1 MADYKEM
8 YLKMVRAARDAQECC
23 AQAEQILIKAMQ
35 VCEELYISEPDGVVL
50 SFPTENPDSKYRTP

>member
-23 AQAEQILIKAMQ
+23 AQAEQILVNAMQ
-35 VCEELYISEPDGVVL
+35 VCEEMYINAPEPMIELVV
-50 SFPTENPDSKYRTP
+50 PEEVKNEE